1 MGRSVCGSKTNQKR
15 RMGTLSDRMRKL
27 LRHGDLWLVFA
38 LFGTILLL
46 ILPVPP
52 VLLDLLLTVSI
63 GLSLLT
69 LLVILYLRTP
79 AEFTGFPTLLLFI
92 TLFRLAL
99 NVASTRLILLNGYAG
114 HIIQAFGNFV
124 VQGNYVVGM
133 VIFLILVLIN
143 FIVITKGA
151 GRIAEVAA
159 RFTLDAM
166 PGKQMAV
173 DAELNAG
180 LINETEARNR
190 RRAVEEEADFYGAM
204 DGASKFVR
212 GDAIAAILI
221 TLINIVGGFAIGI
234 MQKGMTMSEALQH
247 FTILSIGDGLVSQV
261 PALITSVA
269 AGILVTRA
277 TSKNDLGRELSRQL
291 LFYPKALTI
300 LAVMMGILAIVP
312 GLPTLPFMAMAVIVG
327 LLSYTLH
334 RHGMPEMAAAG
345 TSTAGGMQGKTNDN
359 KAGAAGAAPVAD
371 AKAGDKLEGLLSLD
385 TLQIELGYGLV
396 AMADKAKGGDL
407 LERVTGV
414 RRNFASDM
422 GVLIPPIKLRD
433 NLQLGPNDY
442 RFVLKGNAIAQG
454 QIMPQHWL
462 AMNATNSKVALKG
475 IPTVEPVY
483 QLPATWVTNME
494 RKNAEVAGFTV
505 VDAPSVLV
513 THLSET
519 VRRHCSEI
527 LTRQDVQ
534 ALIDNL
540 KQTHAAVVNEL
551 IPGQLSLGQVQ
562 RILQNLLAEGI
573 SIRNLAGILEKVGD
587 YAAITKNPDELS
599 EHARRALGAQLT
611 KPFQNETG
619 GLRAITIDPRLEAQ
633 LALGVRQS
641 ANEIALVVDPKL
653 ARHVV
658 DALSKFVQQMI
669 AAGQQPVVLCAPQ
682 LRLAFRRFFE
692 NTFSDLAVLSY
703 AEIPARVQVQNAAV
717 IPSPE

>member
-1 MGRSVCGSKTNQKR
+1 
-15 RMGTLSDRMRKL
+15 MRKL
-27 LRHGDLWLVFA
+27 LRYGDLWLVFA

-52 VLLDLLLTVSI
+52 ALLDLLLTVSI

-92 TLFRLAL
+92 TLYRLAL

-124 VQGNYVVGM
+124 VQGNYVVGL

-234 MQKGMTMSEALQH
+234 VQKGMTMSEALQH

-277 TSKNDLGRELSRQL
+277 ASKNDLGRELSRQL

-300 LAVMMGILAIVP
+300 LAVMMGVLAIVP
-312 GLPTLPFMAMAVIVG
+312 GLPTIPFLTMAVVVG
-327 LLSYTLH
+327 LVSYTLH
-334 RHGMPEMAAAG
+334 RHGMPDVSAAG
-345 TSTAGGMQGKTNDN
+345 SPATAGGMNGKTNDS
-359 KAGAAGAAPVAD
+359 KAGTAGAPATAE
-371 AKAGDKLEGLLSLD
+371 AKPGEKLETLLTLD
-385 TLQIELGYGLV
+385 TLQIELGFGLV
-396 AMADKAKGGDL
+396 VLADTKKGGDL

-414 RRNFASDM
+414 RRNFASEM

-433 NLQLGPNDY
+433 NLQLGTNEY
-442 RFVLKGNAIAQG
+442 RFVLKGNPIAQG
-454 QIMPQHWL
+454 QLMPQHWL
-462 AMNATNSKVALKG
+462 AMNATNSKTVLKG
-475 IPTVEPVY
+475 TPTVEPVY
-483 QLPATWVTNME
+483 QLPATWVTNVE

-519 VRRHCSEI
+519 VRRHCHEI

-540 KQTHAAVVNEL
+540 KLTHAAVVNEL

-587 YAAITKNPDELS
+587 YASITKNPDELS

-619 GLRAITIDPRLEAQ
+619 GLRAITIDPKLEAQ

-641 ANEIALVVDPKL
+641 SNEVALVVDPKL

-658 DALSKFVQQMI
+658 EALSKFVQQMI

-692 NTFSDLAVLSY
+692 NTFNDLAVLSY
-703 AEIPARVQVQNAAV
+703 AEIPARMQVQNAAV